1 MKIFIS
7 LHCSDDFR
15 FFDSKRLRQKIL
27 KECIQFIKELKLLL
41 DLQIHVR
48 CLEILS
54 TEYVDFF
61 LLYSHGYETMEVS
74 PWREKK

>member
-61 LLYSHGYETMEVS
+61 SSVFSWL
-74 PWREKK
+74 

>member
-15 FFDSKRLRQKIL
+15 FFDNKRLRQKIL
-27 KECIQFIKELKLLL
+27 KECTQYIKEPKLVL

-48 CLEILS
+48 YLEILS
-54 TEYVDFF
+54 TEYMGLFF
-61 LLYSHGYETMEVS
+61 CILMVMKQIKF
-74 PWREKK
+74 WRGKNG

>member
-15 FFDSKRLRQKIL
+15 FFDNKRLRQKIL
-27 KECIQFIKELKLLL
+27 KECTQYIKEPKLVL

-48 CLEILS
+48 YLEILS
-54 TEYVDFF
+54 TEYMGLFF
-61 LLYSHGYETMEVS
+61 SVFSWL
-74 PWREKK
+74 